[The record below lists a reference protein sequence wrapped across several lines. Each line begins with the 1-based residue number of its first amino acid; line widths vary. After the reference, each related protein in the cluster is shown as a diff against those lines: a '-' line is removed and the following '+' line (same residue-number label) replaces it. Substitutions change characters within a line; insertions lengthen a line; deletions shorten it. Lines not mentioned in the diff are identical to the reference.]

1 MSAAA
6 FKAGDRVAWHHAFA
20 TQHAAGSIIRAE
32 AVPQGNL
39 SDPGTGQ
46 LGTIDAA
53 VDDSNGFLWEV
64 TLDGEKTSRVLTA
77 DELVKVAEEEPS

>member
-1 MSAAA
+1 MTAAA
-6 FKAGDRVAWHHAFA
+6 FKAGDRVAWHHSFA

-46 LGTIDAA
+46 FGAIIGPAE
-53 VDDSNGFLWEV
+53 DDTNGFLWEV

-77 DELVKVAEEEPS
+77 DELVKVAGEES